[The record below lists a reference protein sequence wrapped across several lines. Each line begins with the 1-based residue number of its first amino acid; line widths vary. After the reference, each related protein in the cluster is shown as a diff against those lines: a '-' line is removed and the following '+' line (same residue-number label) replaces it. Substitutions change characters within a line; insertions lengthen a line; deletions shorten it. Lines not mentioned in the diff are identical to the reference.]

1 MPVSSTQISKTIQD
15 ITPMMVLSVDK
26 ITQLIVFS
34 NNSFTEVIGFQ
45 SDELLES
52 NIYTYLQNDS
62 YICFADAIELLKSSN
77 EGVIEFEITLLG
89 IDGEEIKTL
98 SLEITEMTTT

>member
-52 NIYTYLQNDS
+52 NIYTYL
-62 YICFADAIELLKSSN
+62 
-77 EGVIEFEITLLG
+77 
-89 IDGEEIKTL
+89 
-98 SLEITEMTTT
+98 